1 MTCAATLEKGI
12 AALESS
18 SASSPFDVALVEEKQ
33 AVKSCP
39 FLAKANDAANGTTT
53 QKVCPHAHP
62 HAHVPPTTTTKEQ
75 RELGT
80 RFTKLTSQ
88 CAIVLMHEEED
99 VGNKAY
105 MIEAIRVGVVD
116 VVKFPLVTQN
126 MRTLWQHAVRK
137 MIKVNGAAAAANGAG
152 GSGRVGGVGGN
163 TSARAGGKRKNE
175 RPRSDNSGDSTASE
189 EGRVKRH
196 TTGSPESDRG
206 EEGDAKGTST
216 SSGGG
221 GGGKKSGS
229 ASAAKTAT
237 ASAAPGCPVKK
248 EPGLGGVCKAKTGG
262 AAPASAGAVPGGTTA
277 AADKKPKQQPR
288 STQQWRAA
296 EQRGRRLAIK
306 PHTAGVGSIHG
317 GGIAGAQGGVNGGMR
332 QQMGNGMGYHFPGM
346 ISGQGGNGGIAQNG
360 AGAPM
365 LGQTQTMTINGQRV
379 QVWVPMGDPNAGQAG
394 QVRAY
399 QAQAPRG
406 GGSVNGARAQGE
418 TDTENGQ
425 QNGQQQLQQHNFH
438 NFHNGGMYHPPPGMV
453 LVQQANGAQVWV
465 PASQVRDMQMNQPNG
480 NGFHQSQQPHGGQ
493 GTPWSTRDG
502 EAGQG
507 GNGGDGVNVNGNGYG
522 MVGGHGLGEDGH
534 EIGASDHSNANVL
547 DPSTELRTARVRGSG
562 NNPHL
567 GLGLKRSASLQ
578 HMVESSGLLDLSK
591 HSKSKKKQSDSPY
604 DGKLAVMDAN
614 IFTDDA
620 LMMEEDAL
628 DAILNQARDGN
639 LLSFDGMDEAM
650 LEAAIGANDGGGLVT
665 G

>member
-137 MIKVNGAAAAANGAG
+137 MIKVNGAATAANGAG

-221 GGGKKSGS
+221 GVVKNREAPRRRKPRPRVPRPGVRSRKSRGWAGFARRKQAARRPRALARYPAALPRLRIKNRS
-229 ASAAKTAT
+229 SNRGARSSGAPRSSAADGSRSSRTPL
-237 ASAAPGCPVKK
+237 ASVRFPA
-248 EPGLGGVCKAKTGG
+248 GGSLVRRGVLTVAC
-262 AAPASAGAVPGGTTA
+262 AS
-277 AADKKPKQQPR
+277 R
-288 STQQWRAA
+288 W
-296 EQRGRRLAIK
+296 
-306 PHTAGVGSIHG
+306 
-317 GGIAGAQGGVNGGMR
+317 
-332 QQMGNGMGYHFPGM
+332 GMGW
-346 ISGQGGNGGIAQNG
+346 GI
-360 AGAPM
+360 
-365 LGQTQTMTINGQRV
+365 TF
-379 QVWVPMGDPNAGQAG
+379 
-394 QVRAY
+394 
-399 QAQAPRG
+399 RG
-406 GGSVNGARAQGE
+406 
-418 TDTENGQ
+418 
-425 QNGQQQLQQHNFH
+425 
-438 NFHNGGMYHPPPGMV
+438 
-453 LVQQANGAQVWV
+453 
-465 PASQVRDMQMNQPNG
+465 
-480 NGFHQSQQPHGGQ
+480 
-493 GTPWSTRDG
+493 
-502 EAGQG
+502 
-507 GNGGDGVNVNGNGYG
+507 
-522 MVGGHGLGEDGH
+522 
-534 EIGASDHSNANVL
+534 
-547 DPSTELRTARVRGSG
+547 
-562 NNPHL
+562 
-567 GLGLKRSASLQ
+567 
-578 HMVESSGLLDLSK
+578 
-591 HSKSKKKQSDSPY
+591 
-604 DGKLAVMDAN
+604 
-614 IFTDDA
+614 
-620 LMMEEDAL
+620 
-628 DAILNQARDGN
+628 
-639 LLSFDGMDEAM
+639 
-650 LEAAIGANDGGGLVT
+650 
-665 G
+665 